1 MDNFTNHTLLSY
13 SNVEDMMSTAG
24 SHDYF
29 SCMDIWIVRKDRKK
43 KKTWPF
49 CTTEHSS
56 IIGPP
61 CLETS
66 QWSVLSISNWEVRQ
80 YHFVA
85 DEMASRLETKAA
97 GVFNTKCVKVS
108 L

>member
-43 KKTWPF
+43 KNMTLLYNRAQF
-49 CTTEHSS
+49 
-56 IIGPP
+56 
-61 CLETS
+61 
-66 QWSVLSISNWEVRQ
+66 
-80 YHFVA
+80 YHRSTLPGNFSMVCI
-85 DEMASRLETKAA
+85 KH
-97 GVFNTKCVKVS
+97 F
-108 L
+108 